1 MELGKKIAYYRK
13 NLNITQDALAKQ
25 LGISNQAVSKWETD
39 QSCPDVELLPKLAD
53 IFGISLDE
61 LFEREWTASGVG
73 TDAENAGLETTE
85 KGTSVTLGAS
95 GLQLPWEDDGNLR
108 AVLFVGH
115 QLIQKSDL
123 EGCHGEICKEV
134 TLEIGGAALNVDS
147 YFNVCCGDVCG
158 NVNAGRDASCER
170 VEGFVTGGRDV
181 NCEDVNGN
189 VSAGRDINCGDVEGD
204 ISTGNNVECGDV
216 GGNIA
221 AGNNVSCGDV
231 NGNISAGSS
240 VACCDVEG
248 DIVSGSSVACADV
261 EGNVKADGDVSCGD
275 VDGNV
280 KAEKNVECGDVKG
293 KVRAGG
299 TINGEEMDD

>member
-61 LFEREWTASGVG
+61 LFEREWTAASGECEQA
-73 TDAENAGLETTE
+73 AENTE
-85 KGTSVTLGAS
+85 KTALLTLGTA
-95 GLQLPWEDDGNLR
+95 GLQLPWGDDGKLR

-115 QLIQKSDL
+115 QLVRKSDA
-123 EGCHGEICKEV
+123 EGKYSEICKEIK
-134 TLEIGGAALNVDS
+134 LNINGAVLNVES

-158 NVNAGRDASCER
+158 NV
-170 VEGFVTGGRDV
+170 T
-181 NCEDVNGN
+181 
-189 VSAGRDINCGDVEGD
+189 AGRDITCGDIEGFV
-204 ISTGNNVECGDV
+204 SSGKNVTCTE
-216 GGNIA
+216 
-221 AGNNVSCGDV
+221 V

-240 VACCDVEG
+240 VASADVTGDVSAGSSVECGDVGGNVSAGANVYCRDVEG
-248 DIVSGSSVACADV
+248 DVSAGSKV
-261 EGNVKADGDVSCGD
+261 ECGD

-280 KAEKNVECGDVKG
+280 KAGGNVNCGDVEGNVTAEKSVDCG
-293 KVRAGG
+293 GVNGRVRAGG
-299 TINGEEMDD
+299 KVNEGDMEE

>member
-61 LFEREWTASGVG
+61 LFEREWTAAFGECEQA
-73 TDAENAGLETTE
+73 AEDTE
-85 KGTSVTLGAS
+85 KTALLTLGTA
-95 GLQLPWEDDGNLR
+95 GLQLPWDDDGNLR

-115 QLIQKSDL
+115 QLVRKSDV
-123 EGCHGEICKEV
+123 EGKYGEICKEIK
-134 TLEIGGAALNVDS
+134 LNINGAVLNVES

-158 NVNAGRDASCER
+158 NV
-170 VEGFVTGGRDV
+170 T
-181 NCEDVNGN
+181 
-189 VSAGRDINCGDVEGD
+189 AGRDITCGDIEGFV
-204 ISTGNNVECGDV
+204 SSGKNVTCTE
-216 GGNIA
+216 
-221 AGNNVSCGDV
+221 V

-240 VACCDVEG
+240 VASADVTGDVSAGSSVYCRDVEG
-248 DIVSGSSVACADV
+248 DVSAGSKV
-261 EGNVKADGDVSCGD
+261 ECGD

-280 KAEKNVECGDVKG
+280 KAGGNVNCGDVEGNVTAEKSVDCSG
-293 KVRAGG
+293 VNGRVRAGG
-299 TINGEEMDD
+299 KVNEGDMEE